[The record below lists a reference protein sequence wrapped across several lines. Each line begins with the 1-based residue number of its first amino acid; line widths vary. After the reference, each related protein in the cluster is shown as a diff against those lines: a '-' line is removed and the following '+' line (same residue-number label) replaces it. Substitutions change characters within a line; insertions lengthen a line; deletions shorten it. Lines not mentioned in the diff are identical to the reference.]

1 MTKRGVEAVAADS
14 QEALALGESL
24 TTEEWMAA
32 SDCAG
37 WRVKDVFAHMSSVF
51 RQVADPTSAV
61 EGATDDTEAN
71 QELYVA
77 QRKDWPPSQVLDEY
91 REWSEKG
98 IAALAGLQEPP
109 MADTVIPLNDLGSH
123 PLHLLANALAFD
135 HYCHLR
141 NDVLA
146 PNGPIERPPLPSDD
160 LRVGATVEWMLAG
173 LPQMCAADLAGKLD
187 PPINLVLSGPGGGE
201 YVLGSGGVTPG
212 RDPSAAATVAS
223 PAADFVV
230 WGTQRRPWASYVEI
244 DGDERAAALVLDA
257 INII

>member
-24 TTEEWMAA
+24 TTEEWMAD

-37 WRVKDVFAHMSSVF
+37 WKVKDVFADLSSVF
-51 RQVADPTSAV
+51 RQVADPASAV

-77 QRKDWPPSQVLDEY
+77 ERKDWPPAQVLDEY

-146 PNGPIERPPLPSDD
+146 PNGPIDTS
-160 LRVGATVEWMLAG
+160 
-173 LPQMCAADLAGKLD
+173 
-187 PPINLVLSGPGGGE
+187 
-201 YVLGSGGVTPG
+201 
-212 RDPSAAATVAS
+212 SASV
-223 PAADFVV
+223 
-230 WGTQRRPWASYVEI
+230 
-244 DGDERAAALVLDA
+244 
-257 INII
+257 

>member
-1 MTKRGVEAVAADS
+1 MVAERD
-14 QEALALGESL
+14 EALALGASL
-24 TTEEWMAA
+24 SAEEWMAA

-61 EGATDDTEAN
+61 EGTTDDTEAN

-77 QRKDWPPSQVLDEY
+77 ERKDWPPAQVLEEY

-109 MADTVIPLNDLGSH
+109 TADTVVPLNDLGSH
-123 PLHLLANALAFD
+123 PLHLLANALVFD

-146 PNGPIERPPLPSDD
+146 PNGPIERPALPSDD
-160 LRVGATVEWMLAG
+160 LRVGPTIEWMLAG
-173 LPQMCAADLAGKLD
+173 LPQMCAANLEGKLD
-187 PPINLVLSGPGGGE
+187 PPINLVLTGPGGGD
-201 YVLGSGGVTPG
+201 YVLSSAGVTSG
-212 RDPSAAATVAS
+212 RDSSAVAS
-223 PAADFVV
+223 VTSTAADFVL
-230 WGTQRRPWASYVEI
+230 WGTQRRPWATYVEI